1 MSQDL
6 LHTYRSSLRAKIFRK
21 MAAAG
26 LDSLLVTDLAT
37 IRWLTGFSGSNAKL
51 LFAGD
56 STSVLFTDFRYQE
69 QVRQETSGI
78 ATVILKD
85 PLPVELASGLFRL
98 GDRMA
103 LQADHA
109 TWQEMRQLSEKM
121 GNREFT
127 PVSSFF
133 DEFREI
139 KDIEELDRM
148 RRAVALSE
156 TVLEAVIGMIGP
168 GVTEID
174 IAAEITYRHRKLGA
188 EKDSFDPIV
197 AGGIRGAMPHAKPTA
212 VAFDP
217 GSLIVIDM
225 GCIVDGYASDQT
237 RTVAFGKVS
246 EEQRMVYR
254 IVQEA
259 QQLGID
265 AAKAGMAA
273 RDLDAEVR
281 NFIAAAG
288 YGEAFGH
295 GLGHGVGVEVHE
307 APRVGTAST
316 GILREGTLFTI
327 EPGIYLPGRFGVRI
341 EDMVALGPNGAEPL
355 QRFTKELIEL

>member
-1 MSQDL
+1 MKTAT
-6 LHTYRSSLRAKIFRK
+6 LHTFRNSLRDKIFRK
-21 MAAAG
+21 MAADG
-26 LDSLLVTDLAT
+26 LNSLLVTDLAA

-51 LFAGD
+51 LLSGGSA
-56 STSVLFTDFRYQE
+56 VLFTDFRYQE

-78 ATVILKD
+78 ATVILRD
-85 PLPVELASGLFRL
+85 SLPVTLASGQYTL

-103 LQADHA
+103 LQADQI
-109 TWQEMRQLSEKM
+109 TWQEMRQLSEKLA
-121 GNREFT
+121 NRDFVA
-127 PVSSFF
+127 VSAFF

-139 KDIEELDRM
+139 KHIEELERM

-156 TVLEAVIGMIGP
+156 IVLEEVIGMIGP
-168 GVTEID
+168 EVTEID
-174 IAAEITYRHRKLGA
+174 LAAEISYRHRRLGA

-197 AGGIRGAMPHAKPTA
+197 AGGIRGAMPHAKPTSSK
-212 VAFDP
+212 FEP
-217 GSLIVIDM
+217 GTLIVIDM

-237 RTVAFGKVS
+237 RTVAFGRLS
-246 EEQRMVYR
+246 DEQRKVYR
-254 IVQEA
+254 IVQQA

-265 AAKAGMAA
+265 AARAGMAA

-281 NFIAAAG
+281 SFIAAQG

-316 GILREGTLFTI
+316 GILREGTLFTV

-341 EDMVALGPNGAEPL
+341 EDMVTLGPDGAEPL
-355 QRFTKELIEL
+355 QQFTKELIEL

>member
-1 MSQDL
+1 MVPDL
-6 LHTYRSSLRAKIFRK
+6 LHAYRADLRIEIFRK
-21 MAAAG
+21 MSSTG
-26 LDSLLVTDLAT
+26 LDSLLVTDLPT
-37 IRWLTGFSGSNAKL
+37 IRWLTGFSGSSARL
-51 LFAGD
+51 LLAGGA
-56 STSVLFTDFRYQE
+56 TVLFTDFRYQE

-78 ATVILKD
+78 ATVILRD
-85 PLPVELASGLFRL
+85 ALATELATGRWQL
-98 GDRMA
+98 GSRMA
-103 LQADHA
+103 LQADHV
-109 TWQEMRQLSEKM
+109 TWHEMRQLSEKM

-127 PVSSFF
+127 PVSAFF

-139 KDIEELDRM
+139 KHIAELDTM
-148 RRAVALSE
+148 RRAVQLSE
-156 TVLEAVIGMIGP
+156 TVLEEVIGMIGP

-174 IAAEITYRHRKLGA
+174 LAAEITWRHRKLGA
-188 EKDSFDPIV
+188 EKGSFDPIV
-197 AGGIRGAMPHAKPTA
+197 AGGVRAAMPHAKPTA
-212 VAFDP
+212 TTFEP
-217 GSLIVIDM
+217 GTLIVIDM

-246 EEQRMVYR
+246 AEQRNVYR
-254 IVQEA
+254 IVKEA

-265 AAKAGMAA
+265 AARAGMAA

-281 NFIAAAG
+281 NFIAAEG

-316 GILREGTLFTI
+316 GTLRERTVFTI

-341 EDMVALGPNGAEPL
+341 EDMVALGPDGAEPL
-355 QRFTKELIEL
+355 QQFTKELIEL